1 MLRNTSVIRRLSVVA
16 ITALML
22 VVVAASVSAHEGRE
36 VEGEFEFVV
45 GFMNEPAYV
54 NQMNGLDLRITYLN
68 GNQDDAENGDDPGDD
83 HEHSNGEAED
93 DHHGGESEP
102 VENAHQSLNATIIY
116 GSEEME
122 LDLRPVY
129 NQPGAYTAEVIPT
142 SPGTYTFHIHGEI
155 DGIQIDETF
164 VGGPDTFSE
173 PAETDDLE
181 FPAGAG
187 EVVGDSDQTAAMAIA
202 GVVAGLL
209 GLLVGG
215 FAYFKVSSQ
224 GDNKNPAQKRREAR
238 LAEQQAQ
245 DKE

>member
-1 MLRNTSVIRRLSVVA
+1 MFQSTTAIRRLTVMAV
-16 ITALML
+16 TAMML
-22 VVVAASVSAHEGRE
+22 AVVAASVSAHEGRE

-54 NQMNGLDLRITYLN
+54 NQMNGIDLRISYLN
-68 GNQDDAENGDDPGDD
+68 GDHNENDNSTDSADDED
-83 HEHSNGEAED
+83 HSNGEAD
-93 DHHGGESEP
+93 GGHGGDSEP
-102 VENAHQSLNATIIY
+102 VENAHLTLNATVIH
-116 GSEEME
+116 GGEEME
-122 LDLRPVY
+122 LELRPVY

-142 SPGTYTFHIHGEI
+142 SPGTYSFHIDGEI

-164 VGGPDTFSE
+164 TGGPDTFSE

-202 GVVAGLL
+202 GVIAGLL

-224 GDNKNPAQKRREAR
+224 GGENKNPAQKRREAR
-238 LAEQQAQ
+238 LAEEPKQ
-245 DKE
+245 E